1 MSKKEVVGLILM
13 LAVTLYFG
21 ATLVSYVKIE
31 NAEFGV
37 SEILLIISIVVGWV
51 QFFTW
56 HARKDVKKDELGKKI
71 IRDSAYLSH
80 QIVFGSLF
88 VLWIIDFFFINKGQ
102 NFTLFIALAISYIT
116 YPIVQFVHVKKYL

>member
-13 LAVTLYFG
+13 LAITLYFG

-37 SEILLIISIVVGWV
+37 SEILLIIAIVVGWA
-51 QFFTW
+51 QFFSW
-56 HARKDVKKDELGKKI
+56 HARKDLKKDELGKKI

-116 YPIVQFVHVKKYL
+116 YPIVQLVHVKKYL